1 MKLIILVFQTVGTT
15 DMHVDYGLVS
25 SVHSMH
31 LVGIQRKKKQR
42 QCVNRR
48 LVGKSRDLMRLHW
61 GVWTGW
67 NLGDTLGVSWL
78 LFLDP

>member
-31 LVGIQRKKKQR
+31 LVGIQRKKKTKAVCQ
-42 QCVNRR
+42 
-48 LVGKSRDLMRLHW
+48 SPP
-61 GVWTGW
+61 GW
-67 NLGDTLGVSWL
+67 KK
-78 LFLDP
+78 